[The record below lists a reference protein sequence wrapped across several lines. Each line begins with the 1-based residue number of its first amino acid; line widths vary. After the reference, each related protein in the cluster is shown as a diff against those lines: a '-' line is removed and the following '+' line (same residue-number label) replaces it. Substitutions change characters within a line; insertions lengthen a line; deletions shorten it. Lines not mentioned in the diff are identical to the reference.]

1 MNLAGAK
8 IARIRQTAKFLRFI
22 VENFSPRI
30 SFSPLFTYIYI
41 RNGLCFR
48 LPTCPESRKLHRRQR
63 KRFGSARSAKH
74 PPMKTTRILAAAL
87 LAAASTAC
95 TEHPVKPRFTATVLD
110 TLLVRP
116 SYNCQVGYRFATIA
130 NARKSEALQAIEQS
144 NIIYFFELEE
154 FDGTA
159 AEAMNESLRQLDEE
173 LRLPATMPPSVA
185 RMECEVSVE
194 SEGSV
199 VDTLLCY
206 MIYRSSYLGGA
217 HGMYSTEYHTYS
229 LADGYEL
236 SAADLLGEEKMEPL
250 QALIRAKLCQ
260 SCNAANDEELSAAG
274 FFPDYISVT
283 DNFRITPEGMI
294 FHYNPYE
301 IACYANGE
309 IDVEVSREELEAL

>member
-1 MNLAGAK
+1 
-8 IARIRQTAKFLRFI
+8 
-22 VENFSPRI
+22 
-30 SFSPLFTYIYI
+30 
-41 RNGLCFR
+41 
-48 LPTCPESRKLHRRQR
+48 
-63 KRFGSARSAKH
+63 
-74 PPMKTTRILAAAL
+74 MKTTRILAAAL
-87 LAAASTAC
+87 LVAASTAC
-95 TEHPVKPRFTATVLD
+95 TERPVKPRFTATELD
-110 TLLVRP
+110 TLLVQP
-116 SYNCQVGYRFATIA
+116 TYDCQVGYRFASIA
-130 NARKSEALQAIEQS
+130 NARKSEALRTIERS
-144 NIIYFFELEE
+144 NINYFFELEDFE
-154 FDGTA
+154 GPA
-159 AEAMNESLRQLDEE
+159 ADAIAESLRQTDRQLTLPEP
-173 LRLPATMPPSVA
+173 LRPDNRKA
-185 RMECEVSVE
+185 EYEISVE

>member
-1 MNLAGAK
+1 
-8 IARIRQTAKFLRFI
+8 
-22 VENFSPRI
+22 
-30 SFSPLFTYIYI
+30 
-41 RNGLCFR
+41 
-48 LPTCPESRKLHRRQR
+48 
-63 KRFGSARSAKH
+63 
-74 PPMKTTRILAAAL
+74 MKTFRILAAAL
-87 LAAASTAC
+87 LVAASTAC
-95 TEHPVKPRFTATVLD
+95 SDRPVKPRFTASVLD

-116 SYNCQVGYRFATIA
+116 TYDCQVDYRFATIA

-144 NIIYFFELEE
+144 NINYFFELEDFE
-154 FDGTA
+154 GPA
-159 AEAMNESLRQLDEE
+159 AAAIAESLRQTDQQLTLPES
-173 LRLPATMPPSVA
+173 LRPERKA
-185 RMECEVSVE
+185 EYEISVE

-250 QALIRAKLCQ
+250 QALIRTKLCQ
-260 SCNAANDEELSAAG
+260 TYNAANDEDLSAAG

-309 IDVEVSREELEAL
+309 IDVEVTREELEAL